1 MESAS
6 ARRRIQQ
13 IACHL
18 AAHKEGRGPLL
29 LPMSCNGTTKSMI
42 RRFDNMVFFARQ
54 GTSSQGYFMR
64 QVTIKQY
71 PDHGEVKASQLDATS
86 ECSRNV
92 SAARGNKNFASNAS
106 QDPMFSKAVESQQGS
121 AESLAIPQQSQQN
134 MQSAAA
140 RSPLFAKP
148 TLGSNKGNNTTPV
161 SPVAGHLTGE
171 HMNNFNEWS
180 PRMDVAES
188 GSDYVVTIELPGVS
202 ASTIRVEVNDERLLV
217 TGQRS
222 TEWWRDGNE
231 KYAVYHKR
239 ELSEGPYRVVWHLPS
254 NSNKDA
260 VSAEFVDGFL
270 QIRILKQ
277 DQ

>member
-13 IACHL
+13 IAGHL
-18 AAHKEGRGPLL
+18 AVHKERGGALL
-29 LPMSCNGTTKSMI
+29 LPMSCSGATKSMM

-71 PDHGEVKASQLDATS
+71 PDNGEVKASQLDATS
-86 ECSRNV
+86 ECSNNV
-92 SAARGNKNFASNAS
+92 SAACGNKNFPSNAS
-106 QDPMFSKAVESQQGS
+106 QDPMFSKAVEFQQGLDDS
-121 AESLAIPQQSQQN
+121 VGITQQSQQN

-148 TLGSNKGNNTTPV
+148 TVGSNKGHNTTPV
-161 SPVAGHLTGE
+161 EGHLTGQQ
-171 HMNNFNEWS
+171 MNNFNEWS
-180 PRMDVAES
+180 PRMNVAES

-202 ASTIRVEVNDERLLV
+202 ASSIRVEVDDERLIV

-231 KYAVYHKR
+231 KSAVYHKR
-239 ELSEGPYRVVWHLPS
+239 ELSEGPYRLVWHLPD

>member
-1 MESAS
+1 MESSS

-18 AAHKEGRGPLL
+18 AARKEGGGASLF
-29 LPMSCNGTTKSMI
+29 PMSCSGAMKSTI

-86 ECSRNV
+86 DCTSDV
-92 SAARGNKNFASNAS
+92 SAACGNESIASNAN
-106 QDPMFSKAVESQQGS
+106 QDPMFSKAVEFQQGS
-121 AESLAIPQQSQQN
+121 AECHEIPQQSQQN

-148 TLGSNKGNNTTPV
+148 TLGSNKGIDTIPV
-161 SPVAGHLTGE
+161 EGHLTGQQI
-171 HMNNFNEWS
+171 NIFNEWS

-202 ASTIRVEVNDERLLV
+202 ASSIRVEVDDERLIV

-231 KYAVYHKR
+231 KAAVYHKR

-254 NSNKDA
+254 NGNKDA
-260 VSAEFVDGFL
+260 VSAEFVDGLL

>member
-1 MESAS
+1 MENAS

-18 AAHKEGRGPLL
+18 AAHKERGSALL
-29 LPMSCNGTTKSMI
+29 LPMSCNGAMKSMI

-54 GTSSQGYFMR
+54 GSSSQGYFMR

-71 PDHGEVKASQLDATS
+71 PDHGEVKESQLDATS
-86 ECSRNV
+86 ECTSNV
-92 SAARGNKNFASNAS
+92 SAACGNKNFASNAS
-106 QDPMFSKAVESQQGS
+106 QDPMFSKAVEFQQGS
-121 AESLAIPQQSQQN
+121 AESIEIPQHSQQN

-161 SPVAGHLTGE
+161 KGNLIGQQ
-171 HMNNFNEWS
+171 MNNFNEWS
-180 PRMDVAES
+180 PRMNVAES

-202 ASTIRVEVNDERLLV
+202 ASSIRVEVDDERLVV

-231 KYAVYHKR
+231 KCAVYHKR
-239 ELSEGPYRVVWHLPS
+239 ELSEGPYRVLWHLPG

-277 DQ
+277 NQ

>member
-1 MESAS
+1 MENAS

-18 AAHKEGRGPLL
+18 AAHKEGGSALL
-29 LPMSCNGTTKSMI
+29 LPMSCSGATKSMI

-54 GTSSQGYFMR
+54 GSSSQGYFMR

-71 PDHGEVKASQLDATS
+71 PDHGEVKESQLDATS
-86 ECSRNV
+86 ECASNV
-92 SAARGNKNFASNAS
+92 SAAC
-106 QDPMFSKAVESQQGS
+106 QDPMFSKAVEFQQGS
-121 AESLAIPQQSQQN
+121 AESIESIEIPQQSQQN
-134 MQSAAA
+134 IQSAAA

-148 TLGSNKGNNTTPV
+148 TIGSNKGNNTTPV
-161 SPVAGHLTGE
+161 EGHLTGQQ
-171 HMNNFNEWS
+171 MNSCNEWS
-180 PRMDVAES
+180 PRMNVAES

-202 ASTIRVEVNDERLLV
+202 ASSIRVEVDDERLIV

-222 TEWWRDGNE
+222 TEWWRYGNE
-231 KYAVYHKR
+231 KSAVYHKR
-239 ELSEGPYRVVWHLPS
+239 ELSEGPYRVVWNLPG

-277 DQ
+277 NQ

>member
-13 IACHL
+13 IASHL
-18 AAHKEGRGPLL
+18 MVHKEGGRPLL
-29 LPMSCNGTTKSMI
+29 FPMSCSGATKSMI

-71 PDHGEVKASQLDATS
+71 PDHGDVKASQLDESS
-86 ECSRNV
+86 ECDSNV
-92 SAARGNKNFASNAS
+92 SAASGNKNFASNAC
-106 QDPMFSKAVESQQGS
+106 QDPMFSKAVEFQQGS
-121 AESLAIPQQSQQN
+121 AESLENTQQSQQN

-148 TLGSNKGNNTTPV
+148 TLGSNKGSNTTPV
-161 SPVAGHLTGE
+161 EKHLTRE
-171 HMNNFNEWS
+171 PMNNFNEWS

-202 ASTIRVEVNDERLLV
+202 ASSIRVEVDDERLIV

-231 KYAVYHKR
+231 KSAVYHKR
-239 ELSEGPYRVVWHLPS
+239 ELSEGPYRVVWHMPR